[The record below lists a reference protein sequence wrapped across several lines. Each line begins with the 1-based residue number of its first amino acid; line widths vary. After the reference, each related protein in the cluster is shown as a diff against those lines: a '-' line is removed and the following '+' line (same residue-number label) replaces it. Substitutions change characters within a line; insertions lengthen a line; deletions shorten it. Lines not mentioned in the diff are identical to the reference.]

1 MGSILPMFRRSP
13 ALRFL
18 ISLAIATIVVVSLW
32 GVMIGSISSGD
43 PPLNLSQA
51 VSIDDPRFDPPAE
64 SAPPSPEPPPLP
76 LQRSDGADYDR
87 LFAQVRQVHQQ
98 CSFAPPWYSVP
109 ANPTNFGDRFRT
121 DIRGQVLN
129 NAPLIVLHETAASA
143 QSALD
148 FFQTPHPR
156 DEDQASYHELIT
168 LRGWILHL
176 VPWSKRAYGAGN
188 SAFGSET
195 VQTNPRLASSVNNFA
210 LHFSLETPP
219 QGWHNGWQHAG
230 YNDAQYRALAWLV
243 AQTGIDPQRITT
255 HAAVDRSGERQDP
268 RSFDWAKL
276 NRYLQLYRDRP
287 CGDIPS

>member
-1 MGSILPMFRRSP
+1 MLRRSQ

-18 ISLAIATIVVVSLW
+18 ISLAIATVVVVSLW
-32 GVMIGSISSGD
+32 GVMIGSIPSGD
-43 PPLNLSQA
+43 RPLDLSQA
-51 VSIDDPRFDPPAE
+51 VSINDPRFDAPAA
-64 SAPPSPEPPPLP
+64 SPSPSSSLENPLLP

-98 CSFAPPWYSVP
+98 CSFAPPWYSIP
-109 ANPTNFGDRFRT
+109 AHPTNFGDRFRT
-121 DIRGQVLN
+121 DIRGQVVDY
-129 NAPLIVLHETAASA
+129 APLIVLHETVASA
-143 QSALD
+143 QSTLD

-168 LRGWILHL
+168 LRGWLLHL

-188 SAFGSET
+188 SVFGTET
-195 VQTNPRLASSVNNFA
+195 VQTNSRLAPSVNNFA

-219 QGWHNGWQHAG
+219 EGRHNGSQHAG
-230 YNDAQYRALAWLV
+230 YTDAQYRALAWLV

-255 HAAVDRSGERQDP
+255 HAAVDRSGERMDP
-268 RSFDWAKL
+268 RSFDWAKF

-287 CGDIPS
+287 CEDSPR